1 MSTLKDVSGPACQQ
15 STNIDL
21 SDLLG
26 ANQAFLPEFDAAKQA
41 ELIDAYCNKIGGEC
55 TCT

>member
-1 MSTLKDVSGPACQQ
+1 MSTFTDASLPASQQ

-26 ANQAFLPEFDAAKQA
+26 ANQAFLPDYDASKQA

-55 TCT
+55 TCC